1 MVNWMA
7 VQAVGTVALVA
18 TSAGA
23 IAYAGL
29 QLKHERE
36 YRSIANLEKHLS
48 TFLSDPFLAARRKLA
63 QDRMDGDK
71 LRPLDKMD
79 PPVSV
84 FEVLDFYEH
93 LGLLVKKGN
102 LNVYDVWHT
111 FYEWA
116 QPVYADLKP
125 VIEDRDSPYIDH
137 YLDLRR
143 LMIAMD
149 SLQRSHMHN
158 QKTQH
163 WTLWTAERILA
174 HYKYELEVSGTTR
187 RIRGRRGI

>member
-7 VQAVGTVALVA
+7 VQAMGTVALVA

-116 QPVYADLKP
+116 QPVYADLKA
-125 VIEDRDSPYIDH
+125 VIEDRDSPYTDH

-149 SLQRSHMHN
+149 SLQRAHMHN

-163 WTLWTAERILA
+163 WTLWTPERILA